1 MRVLSAH
8 GSTAVR
14 CDHDFRSSM
23 MRAMSVG
30 VMRFLI
36 LWGVNTLSL
45 WVAADLFDWI
55 WFRDVESLFMSGLL
69 LGIVNAIVRPL
80 LVLLTLPLSI
90 LTLGFFL
97 LVINTLMLLLVAW
110 LVPGFAVTGF
120 WPGFLVALFVS
131 TLSFIINSLIGIR
144 RTGRIRPDGR

>member
-1 MRVLSAH
+1 
-8 GSTAVR
+8 
-14 CDHDFRSSM
+14 

-55 WFRDVESLFMSGLL
+55 SFRDVESLFMSGLL
-69 LGIVNAIVRPL
+69 LGIVNAVVKPL

-110 LVPGFAVTGF
+110 LVPGFAVAGF
-120 WPGFLVALFVS
+120 WPAFFVALFVS
-131 TLSFIINSLIGIR
+131 ALSFIINSLIGFR